1 MWRQISKLPFL
12 FGIGGGVYY
21 LMEIM
26 FRGYSHWSMA
36 VLGGICFVLIGL
48 LDAKY
53 SLRFPVWAQ
62 MLASAGI
69 ITTLEF
75 ITGWLLNIK
84 LGLNVWDYGAVPFN
98 LMGQICLPFT
108 ILWFF
113 LSFVGIVLDDY
124 LRYWFFR
131 EAKPHYRWF

>member
-48 LDAKY
+48 LDTKY